1 MMSTRSSKK
10 SVLKLKAPSE
20 SDSYDSDDDDQ
31 VFDVAVISPSISTV
45 TTDSYLDNCTTS
57 TKGSS
62 IKTQQIDAVEFID
75 DETEVEEPIIVQS
88 VKMVIE
94 NLEIDVTS
102 LEDLCESLVDKLIEM
117 RAELKEKRK
126 ELRKWEKRVSTPTT
140 TENAQL
146 VVIVKEVNRQIHN
159 ELDGT
164 LFYRTGT
171 SKTLLRLSAQKV
183 STKSVREVGKPIVD
197 GKKNVSVHVK
207 DISVTLADMTLAG
220 ETELVEMASN
230 L

>member
-10 SVLKLKAPSE
+10 SALKLKAPSE

-62 IKTQQIDAVEFID
+62 IKTQQIDAVDFID
-75 DETEVEEPIIVQS
+75 DEDEAEEPIIVQS

-94 NLEIDVTS
+94 NLEIDVT
-102 LEDLCESLVDKLIEM
+102 DLESLVDKLIEM
-117 RAELKEKRK
+117 RAELKKKRK
-126 ELRKWEKRVSTPTT
+126 ELKKWEKRVSTPTT

-164 LFYRTGT
+164 LFYRTGPT
-171 SKTLLRLSAQKV
+171 SKTLLRLSAQKI
-183 STKSVREVGKPIVD
+183 STKSVRDVGKTIVD

>member
-1 MMSTRSSKK
+1 M
-10 SVLKLKAPSE
+10 
-20 SDSYDSDDDDQ
+20 
-31 VFDVAVISPSISTV
+31 
-45 TTDSYLDNCTTS
+45 
-57 TKGSS
+57 
-62 IKTQQIDAVEFID
+62 
-75 DETEVEEPIIVQS
+75 
-88 VKMVIE
+88 
-94 NLEIDVTS
+94 
-102 LEDLCESLVDKLIEM
+102 DKLIEM

-126 ELRKWEKRVSTPTT
+126 ELKKWEKRVSTPTT

-164 LFYRTGT
+164 LFYRTGPT

-183 STKSVREVGKPIVD
+183 STKSVRDVGKTIVD